1 MPVPSDTVASSLITA
16 VQRDLGVW
24 VRRAVSAVAWRRC
37 HLLCHWPLS
46 DAKIRAVSPAVAAP
60 RPPGVLDDAGQ
71 NAWRPGLRLAYGFSH
86 GPVLPVRRRMGSRPR
101 QAHSRPGGAAVL
113 SGMGD
118 RGRAT
123 RDVIGDAAVM
133 ESGCTPDAVRA
144 RPTPVRQVDGEARCL
159 CVPFGVLPKPGRRR
173 RPDARS
179 RRPRSWR

>member
-1 MPVPSDTVASSLITA
+1 VSLA
-16 VQRDLGVW
+16 
-24 VRRAVSAVAWRRC
+24 
-37 HLLCHWPLS
+37 LS

-71 NAWRPGLRLAYGFSH
+71 DAWRPGLRLVYGFSH

-133 ESGCTPDAVRA
+133 ESGCTPDVVRA

-159 CVPFGVLPKPGRRR
+159 CVPFRVPFRVLPKPGRRR